1 MTNKNNKNHN
11 EKFSKIKDL
20 ILAKDNFLI
29 TAHYSPDGDNLG
41 SSFSIYELLT
51 NLGKKAVIIN
61 EDPMPE
67 KFHFLSD
74 INNTGNKIPFYT
86 HDEFQNLTSDKFS
99 SNGDKKFENIIV
111 LDVGSYERIGNV
123 TDFFTTENPSIL
135 NLDHHHSNPGFGIL
149 SIVDES
155 YASTTQLL
163 FDFFESNSKT
173 KGFEITES
181 IASFLYIGIL
191 TDTGG
196 FRYSNTNKNLLSAAA
211 KLTTYGID
219 PAKLM
224 EKAFYVHSYADIKK
238 VGIILNN
245 IEMLN
250 PAPIAYLFHDQFKD
264 PISDNDIVIDFLNSI
279 EEAEITIFARKT
291 GENFFKLSF
300 RSKSDFDV
308 SKYVSQFGGGGHPK
322 AAGLRFRGNYEAMY
336 KKIIKNLTEGYN
348 W

>member
-1 MTNKNNKNHN
+1 MKNHN
-11 EKFSKIKDL
+11 EKFNQIKDL

-41 SSFSIYELLT
+41 SSFAIYELLI

-67 KFHFLSD
+67 KFNFLQDLDNSD
-74 INNTGNKIPFYT
+74 NKIPFYT
-86 HDEFQNLTSDKFS
+86 HDEFFNLKSEKYS
-99 SNGDKKFENIIV
+99 LKGNKKFKNIIV

-123 TDFFTTENPSIL
+123 TDFFVEKSNELIIT
-135 NLDHHHSNPGFGIL
+135 NLDHHHSNPGFGAL

-163 FDFFESNSKT
+163 FDFFDANSSI
-173 KGFEITES
+173 KGFEITKT
-181 IASFLYIGIL
+181 IASFLYLGIL

-238 VGIILNN
+238 VGTILNN
-245 IEMLN
+245 IEMLS

-300 RSKSDFDV
+300 RSKTDFDV

-322 AAGLRFRGNYEAMY
+322 AAGLRFRGSYEAMY
-336 KKIIKNLTEGYN
+336 KKLIENLIEVYDK
-348 W
+348 